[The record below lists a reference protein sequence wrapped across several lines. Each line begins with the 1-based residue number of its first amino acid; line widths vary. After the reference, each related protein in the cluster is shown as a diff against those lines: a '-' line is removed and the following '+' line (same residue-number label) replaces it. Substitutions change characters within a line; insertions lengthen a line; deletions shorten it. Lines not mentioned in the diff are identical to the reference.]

1 MATIKTTLIKKMDD
15 ETNNIYPK
23 TSADVVEYGD
33 TTVSAVLDAVV
44 NSEDLEASEQRIL
57 TAIEDI
63 SVTGSVTTEDLEASE
78 QRIVEA
84 IGTID
89 IGDSLEDVVKTEDL
103 GTAEQNIIDAINSTY
118 AADDFDALITG
129 TITEVNNDKITTLRP
144 NAFAN
149 CESLTTAILPNITSI
164 SGSAFNSCASLSTV
178 DFSNVES
185 VEGYGLYGCS
195 SLIKVCFPKLT
206 RIETKSFSNCSDML
220 CLIILSPEVATLVSS
235 DAFSSSGISRGSGYV
250 YVPDDLVESYK
261 SANNWSGYSG
271 KIKGLSELPSE
282 YDSLLL
288 TTGSADL
295 DFILG
300 GES

>member
-1 MATIKTTLIKKMDD
+1 MTKLIIFTLRH
-15 ETNNIYPK
+15 
-23 TSADVVEYGD
+23 
-33 TTVSAVLDAVV
+33 LV

-57 TAIEDI
+57 TAIGDI
-63 SVTGSVTTEDLEASE
+63 SATGSVTTEDLEASE

-89 IGDSLEDVVKTEDL
+89 IGDSLEGVVKTEDL

-185 VEGYGLYGCS
+185 VEGYGNSCASLSTVDFSNVESVEGYGLYGCS

-206 RIETKSFSNCSDML
+206 RIETKSFSNCSGML
-220 CLIILSPEVATLVSS
+220 CLIILSPEVATLESS

-282 YDSLLL
+282 YDSLLV